1 MTTGETLLCWL
12 YSKLR
17 KTVGK
22 LLKYEAAIVAGPE
35 KPITYEAAVE
45 KCISG
50 TFGSL
55 DSKASEIMLK
65 RGLKKVEG
73 GYAFSVGSILAFSV
87 HFVCFIY

>member
-1 MTTGETLLCWL
+1 
-12 YSKLR
+12 LR

-22 LLKYEAAIVAGPE
+22 LLKYEESIIAGPE
-35 KPITYEAAVE
+35 KSISYEAAVE

-73 GYAFSVGSILAFSV
+73 GYTFTVGSILAY
-87 HFVCFIY
+87 CFKTLFLI